1 LEVAVIAPRPR
12 HRPHVRALH
21 LGSKAVVGLVI
32 LFLAGSWLAEMVIL
46 HPRHW
51 TIGPSPS
58 ARGWAY
64 RDVAFKDSAGLTLR
78 GWWIPGINHRTIV
91 MVHGWT
97 SSRAETM
104 SKSAY
109 LHEAGYNLL
118 VFDLRGHGKSEGDYT
133 TMGFR
138 EPDDVRAAVTF
149 ALSQDPGPIALLG
162 YSMGAAIAIEEAAAD
177 QRVSAVVEDSGFS
190 SLVAV
195 VGADF
200 QRVTGLPASPFAQ
213 PLLAMGR
220 LDLGFDPA
228 AVQPVVAAARLGQ
241 PLLAIVG
248 TADRTV
254 PPAEGFALFGA
265 AAGPKQILVVP
276 GAGHTQA
283 YFTAPQLYR
292 QTVLGFLAK
301 SLIWPRP

>member
-1 LEVAVIAPRPR
+1 MIASRL
-12 HRPHVRALH
+12 PHPPHIRALH

-32 LFLAGSWLAEMVIL
+32 LFLAVSWLAEMVTL

-51 TIGPSPS
+51 TIGPSPA

-64 RDVAFKDSAGLTLR
+64 QDVAFKDSAGLTLR
-78 GWWIPGINHRTIV
+78 GWWIPGVNHRTVV

-97 SSRAETM
+97 SSRAEPM
-104 SKSAY
+104 SKSTY

-118 VFDLRGHGKSEGDYT
+118 VFDLRGHGLSQGDYT

-149 ALSQDPGPIALLG
+149 ALSQDRGPVALLG
-162 YSMGAAIAIEEAAAD
+162 YSMGAAIAIEEAATD
-177 QRVSAVVEDSGFS
+177 KRVAAVVEDSGFS
-190 SLVAV
+190 SLVDV

-200 QRVTGLPASPFAQ
+200 QHLTGLPARPFDL

-220 LDLGFDPA
+220 LDLGFDPG
-228 AVQPVVAAARLGQ
+228 AVQPVLAAARLVQ

-283 YFTAPQLYR
+283 YFAAPQLYR

-301 SLIWPRP
+301 SLG